1 MVKAKDI
8 IPSAIDGFLIA
19 GAFILLGIG
28 VAALNGVLAL
38 SIEIWTI
45 IAMAIILPLIGLKM
59 RKITLQ
65 TIVGLGLSVAIV
77 GIIAIFVPAAAF
89 LFAPFTTSI
98 SSIVGLIA
106 VVMQLGVS
114 MVLADIVK
122 SKIKM

>member
-1 MVKAKDI
+1 MVTAKDLV
-8 IPSAIDGFLIA
+8 PSAIDGFLIA
-19 GAFILLGIG
+19 GAFILLGTA
-28 VAALNGVLAL
+28 VAFINSAFAL

-45 IAMAIILPLIGLKM
+45 IAMAVILPLIGLKM
-59 RKITLQ
+59 RKVTLQ

-106 VVMQLGVS
+106 VVMQLGAA
-114 MVLADIVK
+114 MVIADMAK
-122 SKIKM
+122 KAIKM